1 MEGGT
6 RRQVTRRGSNTQG
19 KQQLTEIK
27 KWQED
32 KGEKYL
38 RIFRRQI
45 NRHAHELN
53 EG

>member
-6 RRQVTRRGSNTQG
+6 RSQVTGSNSQEPNNN
-19 KQQLTEIK
+19 TEIK

-45 NRHAHELN
+45 NRHAHGIE
-53 EG
+53 